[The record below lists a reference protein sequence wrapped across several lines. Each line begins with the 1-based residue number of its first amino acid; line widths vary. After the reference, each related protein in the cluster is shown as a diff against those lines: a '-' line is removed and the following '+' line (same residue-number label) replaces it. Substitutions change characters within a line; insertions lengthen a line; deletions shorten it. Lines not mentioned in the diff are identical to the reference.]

1 MSTRTSTTPPRP
13 TPAPGPAAPLSRRR
27 RWAGLAVLSAS
38 LLVVVMD
45 MTILNLALPSITRD
59 LRPDSVELLWMVD
72 AYPLALAGL
81 LVTASVLG
89 DRWGRRRVLMTGFAL
104 FALASLGALVV
115 TGPAGLIAV
124 RALLGAGGAMIMPST
139 LSLVRTLFS
148 DPRERATALG
158 VWGSTA
164 AVGAA
169 VGPIA
174 GGLLLEHWSW
184 HAAFLVNVPVMA
196 LALVAAWTL
205 LPESR
210 SARPGRLDPVSVALS
225 ALGMVGFVYGVKQVA
240 QDGAELLPLT
250 ALVLSI
256 VLITA
261 FVRRNLVV
269 DRPMLEVRLLGQRT
283 FGAGVVTALVTSIAM
298 AAVFLLVS
306 QWLQLVQGWSP
317 LQSGLALLPAAVT
330 GVLAGPLAP
339 ALAARIG
346 ARAVLVGGLVSGGLG
361 FGLIGVLPP
370 PLPYVGVAIG
380 LGLVGLGTA
389 SLAVASAVIMSA
401 APADHAGSAAAIEES
416 SYELGAVLGVAVLGS
431 LAASVYRSGLPTSAL
446 GGLPAADAVT
456 ARESIGGAVEV
467 ASQGGPGTAELLVTA
482 QGAFTEALA
491 GAGLAGSVLMLLA
504 AVLVARLAPRDLDV
518 SAGH

>member
-1 MSTRTSTTPPRP
+1 MSRTRAPMPPTPPAVA
-13 TPAPGPAAPLSRRR
+13 PAPSRRR

-72 AYPLALAGL
+72 AYPLVLAGL

-89 DRWGRRRVLMTGFAL
+89 DRWGRRRMLMTGFAL

-115 TGPAGLIAV
+115 TGPLGLIAV
-124 RALLGAGGAMIMPST
+124 RALLGAGGAAIMPST
-139 LSLVRTLFS
+139 LSLVRTLFT

-169 VGPIA
+169 LGPIA
-174 GGLLLEHWSW
+174 GGVLLEHWSW

-196 LALVAAWTL
+196 LALVAAALL

-210 SARPGRLDPVSVALS
+210 SASPGRLDAGSVALS
-225 ALGMVGFVYGVKQVA
+225 VLGMVGFVYGVKQVA
-240 QDGAELLPLT
+240 EDSTDPLALG
-250 ALVLSI
+250 ALVLGV
-256 VLITA
+256 VLVTA
-261 FVRRNLVV
+261 FVRRNLLA
-269 DRPMLEVRLLGQRT
+269 DRPMLEVRLLGQRS
-283 FGAGVVTALVTSIAM
+283 FSAGVVTALVTSTAM

-339 ALAARIG
+339 GVAARVG
-346 ARAVLVGGLVSGGLG
+346 ARSVLVAGLVSGGLG
-361 FGLIGVLPP
+361 FGLIGLLPQ
-370 PLPYVGVAIG
+370 PLPYAGVAVG

-401 APADHAGSAAAIEES
+401 APADQAGSAAAIEES
-416 SYELGAVLGVAVLGS
+416 SYEIGAVLGVAVLGS
-431 LAASVYRSGLPTSAL
+431 LAAAIYRAGLPTGEL
-446 GGLPAADAVT
+446 GGLTASDAAS

-467 ASQGGPGTAELLVTA
+467 AAQGGPGAGELLATA
-482 QGAFTEALA
+482 QGAFTEALT
-491 GAGLAGSVLMLLA
+491 GAGLAGGALMLLA
-504 AVLVARLAPRDLDV
+504 AVLVGRLAPRDLDV

>member
-1 MSTRTSTTPPRP
+1 MSHTRTPASPTT
-13 TPAPGPAAPLSRRR
+13 APPLSRRR

-59 LRPDSVELLWMVD
+59 LEPGSVELLWMVD

-81 LVTASVLG
+81 LVTASVLA
-89 DRWGRRRVLMTGFAL
+89 DRWGRRRMLMAGFAV

-115 TGPAGLIAV
+115 TGPLGLIAV
-124 RALLGAGGAMIMPST
+124 RALLGVGGAMIMPTT
-139 LSLVRTLFS
+139 LSLVRTLFT

-169 VGPIA
+169 LGPIA
-174 GGLLLEHWSW
+174 GGVLLEHWSW
-184 HAAFLVNVPVMA
+184 PAAFLVNVPVMA
-196 LALVAAWTL
+196 LALVAAALL

-210 SARPGRLDPVSVALS
+210 SADPGVLDPASVALS
-225 ALGMVGFVYGVKQVA
+225 VLGMVGFVYAVKQLA
-240 QDGAELLPLT
+240 EDGLEALPL
-250 ALVLSI
+250 AALLLALALLVLF
-256 VLITA
+256 A
-261 FVRRNLVV
+261 RRNLVLAH
-269 DRPMLEVRLLGQRT
+269 PMLEVRLLGQRS
-283 FGAGVVTALVTSIAM
+283 FSAGVLTALVTSVAM
-298 AAVFLLVS
+298 AALFLLVS

-317 LQSGLALLPAAVT
+317 LRSGLALLPAAVT
-330 GVLAGPLAP
+330 GVLAGPFAP
-339 ALAARIG
+339 AVAARTG

-361 FGLIGVLPP
+361 FTLIGLLPQ
-370 PLPYVGVAIG
+370 PLPYAGVAVG

-401 APADHAGSAAAIEES
+401 APTDHAGSAAAIEES

-431 LAASVYRSGLPTSAL
+431 LAAAVYRA
-446 GGLPAADAVT
+446 GLPAGGLDTLSPADAAA
-456 ARESIGGAVEV
+456 ARESVGGAAEV
-467 ASQGGPGTAELLVTA
+467 AARSGPDGAGLLATA
-482 QGAFTEALA
+482 QEAFTEALA
-491 GAGLAGSVLMLLA
+491 ATGLAGGVLMLVA
-504 AVLVARLAPRDLDV
+504 ALVVARLAPRDLDV

>member
-1 MSTRTSTTPPRP
+1 MSSTRVPTPP
-13 TPAPGPAAPLSRRR
+13 TTASTLSRRR

-72 AYPLALAGL
+72 SYPLVLAGL

-89 DRWGRRRVLMTGFAL
+89 DRWGRRRMLMTGFAL

-115 TGPAGLIAV
+115 TGPLGLIAV
-124 RALLGAGGAMIMPST
+124 RALLGAGGAAIMPST
-139 LSLVRTLFS
+139 LSLVRTLFD

-169 VGPIA
+169 LGPIA
-174 GGLLLEHWSW
+174 GGVLLEHWSW
-184 HAAFLVNVPVMA
+184 HAAFLVNVPVML
-196 LALVAAWTL
+196 LALVAAALL

-210 SARPGRLDPVSVALS
+210 SATPGRLDAASVALS
-225 ALGMVGFVYGVKQVA
+225 VVGMVGFVYGVKQVA
-240 QDGAELLPLT
+240 EDGADPLALT
-250 ALVLSI
+250 ALVLGV
-256 VLITA
+256 VLVTA
-261 FVRRNLVV
+261 FVRRNLAA
-269 DRPMLEVRLLGQRT
+269 DRPMLEVRLLGQRA
-283 FGAGVVTALVTSIAM
+283 FSAGVVTALVTSTAM
-298 AAVFLLVS
+298 AAVLLLVS

-339 ALAARIG
+339 AVADRVG
-346 ARAVLVGGLVSGGLG
+346 ARAVLVAGLVSGGLG
-361 FGLIGVLPP
+361 FGLIGLLPQ
-370 PLPYVGVAIG
+370 PLPYTGVAVG

-401 APADHAGSAAAIEES
+401 APVDQAGSAAAIEES
-416 SYELGAVLGVAVLGS
+416 SYEIGAVLGVAVLGS
-431 LAASVYRSGLPTSAL
+431 LAAAIYRAGLPLGAIDAL
-446 GGLPAADAVT
+446 TATDAAA

-467 ASQGGPGTAELLVTA
+467 AAQGGPGTAELLGTA
-482 QGAFTEALA
+482 QAAFTEALA
-491 GAGLAGSVLMLLA
+491 GAGTAGGVLMLLA